1 MTRETR
7 SRCVFDSGELALRV
21 DVEVPCEVQ
30 AITPVCGR
38 IMAEV
43 VQMGC
48 AKEKHF
54 EIELALQEAL
64 ANAVRHGCKGNPDQH
79 VRVQA
84 GCDPARGMIV
94 VVRDPG
100 SGFDPAAI
108 PSPTVGER
116 LYSAGGRG
124 IFLIN
129 QLMDEVRYERGGTEI
144 WMRKS

>member
-1 MTRETR
+1 MTDETQ
-7 SRCVFDSGELALRV
+7 SRCVFDSAALDLRV
-21 DVEVPCEVQ
+21 DVEVPCDVQ
-30 AITPVCGR
+30 AITPVCSR

-43 VQMGC
+43 AEIGC

-64 ANAVRHGCKGNPDQH
+64 ANAVLHGCKGNPDRK

-100 SGFDPAAI
+100 SGFDPASV
-108 PSPTVGER
+108 PCPTVGER
-116 LYSAGGRG
+116 LYSGSGRG

-129 QLMDEVRYERGGTEI
+129 QLMDEVRFERGGTEI